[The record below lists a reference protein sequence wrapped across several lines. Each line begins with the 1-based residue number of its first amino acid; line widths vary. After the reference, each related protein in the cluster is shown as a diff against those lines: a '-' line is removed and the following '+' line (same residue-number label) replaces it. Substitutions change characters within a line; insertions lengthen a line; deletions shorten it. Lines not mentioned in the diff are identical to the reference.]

1 MKKILLAMTVASL
14 CMANAVQAQDN
25 STTLDING
33 TVNGISSGC
42 VVNITGRFGHTGVVK
57 LESVIES
64 LPTQGQNA
72 THPTE
77 VTYSVG
83 GCNSPI
89 ALQLR
94 GIADDADGTTLA
106 NVHTDDT
113 VASGVGIG
121 LFDSNNAPLSI
132 NSSLMMP
139 DESNSGSFN
148 LQVVKL
154 RNQTPGEGR
163 VSAGLTID
171 IVRL

>member
-14 CMANAVQAQDN
+14 CMANSVQAQDN
-25 STTLDING
+25 SATLDING

-42 VVNITGRFGHTGVVK
+42 IVNITGLYGHTGVVK
-57 LESVIES
+57 LEGVIES
-64 LPTQGQNA
+64 LPTQGQKA

-83 GCNSPI
+83 GCSSPI

-94 GIADDADGTTLA
+94 GTADDADGTTLA

-132 NSSLMMP
+132 NSSLMTL
-139 DESNSGSFN
+139 DESNSGSFS
-148 LQVVKL
+148 LQLVKL
-154 RNQTPGEGR
+154 RNQTQVVGS
-163 VSAGLTID
+163 VAASLTID